1 VTIWII
7 QEQVDY
13 EEFRVHEV
21 ALSSPEEVKKYFA
34 EKDWDEHYVKRYV
47 EIIEAKIQ

>member
-1 VTIWII
+1 MSIWII

-13 EEFRVHEV
+13 EEFKVHEV

-34 EKDWDEHYVKRYV
+34 ENDWDESYVKRYV
-47 EIIEAKIQ
+47 EVIEAKLR